1 MRGVPSNPLPVF
13 TDSPENRPREIPE
26 MTDNDHLTEENDTL
40 TKYFIPPWTIEIFQF
55 KRGTTTRLVTDL
67 TTRSKGEK
75 NFEFIVVG
83 KLHP

>member
-1 MRGVPSNPLPVF
+1 MRWFNPQ
-13 TDSPENRPREIPE
+13 

-40 TKYFIPPWTIEIFQF
+40 TKYFITPWISSWTIQIFKF
-55 KRGTTTRLVTDL
+55 KRGTTTRVVTEL
-67 TTRSKGEK
+67 IKRSKGEK